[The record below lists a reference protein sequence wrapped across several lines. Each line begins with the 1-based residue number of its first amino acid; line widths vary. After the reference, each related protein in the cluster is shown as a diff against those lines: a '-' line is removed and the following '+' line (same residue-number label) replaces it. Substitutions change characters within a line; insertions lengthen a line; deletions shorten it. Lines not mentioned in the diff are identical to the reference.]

1 MRISFGFGVPGF
13 KSKSGIQNPKL
24 GTRNRL
30 VAAFPFLRL
39 PRDGG
44 EKRGG
49 FETRKKKLGPLMH
62 SLLMSDGLRR
72 NAWKFPVK
80 IAAKDRFRQI
90 TYSELN
96 SRVNQLAHGFLSLGV
111 RKGDEITVLVGNR
124 IEHLEIIFATAKIG
138 ALAIPLDIKWKA
150 LEISSVLSALE
161 PKFIILQED
170 CAQEFEKAKSLKDL
184 HFLKTILFSS
194 DLTYG
199 GLLNGQ
205 SSDEPP
211 VQVHEDDPFAVL
223 LTSGTTGLPKG
234 CLATHRTFVFHCINN
249 AIEKG
254 LGVHDTALLSSPIYF
269 NAGRSFTLGI
279 IYFGGTMILHER
291 FDAEDV
297 LKAIEQEKVTYIGA
311 VPTMCERML
320 HVLESRK
327 YDTSSLRC
335 LAITGGK
342 VHPSVLEGLKKNVTP
357 NIYRT
362 YASTDSGQMA
372 ISKPSDMD
380 IKPNAAGRPVW
391 CVELRI
397 VDDNNKPVGVN
408 EVGEIICQSPL
419 ATQGYYKNPEA
430 TNASFR
436 DGWFYTGD
444 LGYFDEEGY
453 LFVVGRKKDMVKSGG
468 ISIYPLEIESVLYG
482 HPEVVEAAVIGV
494 PDSQWGEAVKA
505 VVVLKQDAIV
515 TAEELIQFC
524 KGRLSS
530 YKIPKSVDIVSSL
543 PHTEIGKVAKEKL
556 RAEILH
562 R

>member
-1 MRISFGFGVPGF
+1 MNS
-13 KSKSGIQNPKL
+13 
-24 GTRNRL
+24 
-30 VAAFPFLRL
+30 
-39 PRDGG
+39 
-44 EKRGG
+44 
-49 FETRKKKLGPLMH
+49 LM
-62 SLLMSDGLRR
+62 LMGDGLRR
-72 NAWKFPVK
+72 NAWKFPLKV
-80 IAAKDRFRQI
+80 AAKDRSGQI
-90 TYSELN
+90 TYGELN
-96 SRVNQLAHGFLSLGV
+96 ARVNRLAHGLLSLGV
-111 RKGDEITVLVGNR
+111 RKGDAVGLSVGNR

-138 ALAIPLDIKWKA
+138 ALAIPRDVKWKA
-150 LEISSVLSALE
+150 LELASVVAALE
-161 PKFIILQED
+161 PRFIILQED
-170 CAQEFEKAKSLKDL
+170 CVAEFDRAKELRDLSL
-184 HFLKTILFSS
+184 LKTVSLST
-194 DLTYG
+194 DLGYS
-199 GLLNGQ
+199 GLLHGQ
-205 SSDEPP
+205 SSDEPD
-211 VQVHEDDPFAVL
+211 VHVEEEDPFAVM
-223 LTSGTTGLPKG
+223 LTSGTTGFPKG
-234 CLATHRTFVFHCINN
+234 CLATQRTFVFHCINN
-249 AIEKG
+249 AIVKG
-254 LGVHDTALLSSPIYF
+254 LGAHDKAILSSPIYF

-291 FDAEDV
+291 FDAEEV
-297 LKAIEQEKVTYIGA
+297 LKTIEREKVTYVGA

-320 HVLESRK
+320 HVLEARK

-372 ISKPSDMD
+372 ISKPSDVD
-380 IKPNAAGRPVW
+380 GKPNAAGRPVW
-391 CVELRI
+391 CVEMRI

-444 LGYFDEEGY
+444 LGYFDEKGY
-453 LFVVGRKKDMVKSGG
+453 LFVAGRKKDMVKSGG

-505 VVVLKQDAIV
+505 VVVLKQDSIV

-524 KGRLSS
+524 KDRLSS

-556 RAEILH
+556 RSEILH